1 MRIYKYLIII
11 SLGAFLS
18 SCGENLSDLNVDPN
32 NSPSA
37 RPQEVLTSG
46 IGYYGIA
53 LDDNFNENNA
63 LMAQYWAGG
72 PGVALL
78 DHERYFF
85 EPGDFNA
92 EWGRT
97 YQQSLSDLSFVI
109 KNGNTARSA
118 VAQILTVNIYQ
129 TLVDLY
135 GDIPYSE
142 ALKGAIEDGSILT
155 PKYDDARTIY
165 ADLIVK
171 LDDALAK
178 IAQGGGIGNEDLIY
192 QGDLSKWVKYAN
204 SLKLRILMRQ
214 SIIDASVAAQVR
226 DLISA
231 GNFIDN
237 ETDMALIPFSGG
249 ATNNWNPAYAASE
262 AGIGLFYVAS
272 NSLINVMNGLNDP
285 RRSALFKPAAATG
298 TIVGLDQGF
307 INELESPSPNDFS
320 EPSAVAY
327 GPSNDVILMSHWE
340 VKFLRAEADMRFG
353 TTDDE
358 KSMFDDAVIAHF
370 DYTGAAGGASYVV
383 DDINYDASASTV
395 VKANLIGI
403 QKWISMCGLQ
413 ETEGWIEARRFDTP
427 ESRLFTDQGS
437 GIFKTPVRT
446 VLGANVFPSIRLYPQ
461 SELSFNPNS
470 PKTRKITDK
479 VFWDN

>member
-1 MRIYKYLIII
+1 MRIYKYLIIL
-11 SLGAFLS
+11 SLGIFLS
-18 SCGENLSDLNVDPN
+18 SCGENLAELNVDPN

-109 KNGNTARSA
+109 KNGNDTRSG
-118 VAQILTVNIYQ
+118 VAQILSVNIYQ

-155 PKYDDARTIY
+155 PKYDDAKVIY
-165 ADLIVK
+165 SDLIVK
-171 LDDALAK
+171 LDDALVK
-178 IAQGGGIGNEDLIY
+178 IAKGGEIGNEDLIFK
-192 QGDLSKWVKYAN
+192 GDLSKWVKFAN
-204 SLKLRILMRQ
+204 SLKLKILMRQ
-214 SIIDASVAAQVR
+214 ALVDASVGAQVKE
-226 DLISA
+226 LISK
-231 GNFIDN
+231 GDFIN
-237 ETDMALIPFSGG
+237 TATDMAAIPFSGG

-272 NSLINVMNGLNDP
+272 NSIINVMNGLNDP
-285 RRSALFKPAAATG
+285 RRSVIFNPASKTG
-298 TIVGLDQGF
+298 TIVGLDQGN

-320 EPSAVAY
+320 EPSSVAY
-327 GPSNDVILMSHWE
+327 GPTNSVILMSHWE
-340 VKFLRAEADMRFG
+340 VMFLRAEAAMRFG

-358 KSMFDDAVIAHF
+358 KAMFDNAVLAHF
-370 DYTGAAGGASYVV
+370 SYIGAPGGQSYITNDV
-383 DDINYDASASTV
+383 NYDAGASV
-395 VKANLIGI
+395 SVKSNVIGI

-427 ESRLFTDQGS
+427 ESRLFTGQGT
-437 GIFKTPVRT
+437 GIFKTPTRT

-470 PKTRKITDK
+470 PKTRKITDR